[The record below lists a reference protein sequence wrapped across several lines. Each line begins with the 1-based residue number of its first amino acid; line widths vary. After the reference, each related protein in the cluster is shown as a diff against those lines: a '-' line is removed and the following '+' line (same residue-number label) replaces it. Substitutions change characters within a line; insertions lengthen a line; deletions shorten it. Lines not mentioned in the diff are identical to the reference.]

1 MSKGKNQEMV
11 LWIKGM
17 VRERPI
23 KGRNRA
29 DLDGLKREVWRLLS
43 VQAKIRF
50 AVTTANQNV
59 ERPCTLGHFRN
70 LQLF

>member
-1 MSKGKNQEMV
+1 MV

-29 DLDGLKREVWRLLS
+29 DSDGRKR
-43 VQAKIRF
+43 
-50 AVTTANQNV
+50 AV
-59 ERPCTLGHFRN
+59 
-70 LQLF
+70 